1 MGPLGWQEM
10 IAVFV
15 IALLLFGPKKLPQ
28 LGKDLAKV
36 MAEFRRA
43 TNDLKGTWDREMA
56 AVDREGG
63 LSETARQI
71 DRELSA
77 ASVHE
82 SYHGT
87 SSGYDSGHDYGYGV
101 DQSAALSA
109 SVTEETTLGQE
120 ITPSIEG
127 ATATQG
133 ADTTVAELAPPS
145 ELPDADASSA
155 PSYVAD
161 TVPRAKPSFH
171 LADEDGNVHSS

>member
-36 MAEFRRA
+36 MADFRRA
-43 TNDLKGTWDREMA
+43 TNDLKGTWEREMA
-56 AVDREGG
+56 AVDRDGG
-63 LSETARQI
+63 LTDTAREI
-71 DRELSA
+71 HRELNA
-77 ASVHE
+77 ASVDE
-82 SYHGT
+82 TYHGT
-87 SSGYDSGHDYGYGV
+87 SSGYDSGHDYGYGM

-109 SVTEETTLGQE
+109 SAGGTIATEE

-133 ADTTVAELAPPS
+133 AETTVAELAPPS
-145 ELPDADASSA
+145 EAAELGIIAPPRVAETIARVKPAPLADADGPVQS
-155 PSYVAD
+155 
-161 TVPRAKPSFH
+161 TT
-171 LADEDGNVHSS
+171 

>member
-63 LSETARQI
+63 LTDTAQQI
-71 DRELSA
+71 QRELNA
-77 ASVHE
+77 ATVDE
-82 SYHGT
+82 TYHGT
-87 SSGYDSGHDYGYGV
+87 TYDSGQDYGYGM

-109 SVTEETTLGQE
+109 SAGGTTVGEETTQ
-120 ITPSIEG
+120 SIEG

-133 ADTTVAELAPPS
+133 AETTVAELEPPS
-145 ELPDADASSA
+145 EANEPGTIAPPQVAETIARVKHVPVADADGPVES
-155 PSYVAD
+155 
-161 TVPRAKPSFH
+161 TT
-171 LADEDGNVHSS
+171 

>member
-43 TNDLKGTWDREMA
+43 TTDLKGTWDREMA

-63 LSETARQI
+63 LTDTAQQI
-71 DRELSA
+71 QRELNA
-77 ASVHE
+77 ATVDE
-82 SYHGT
+82 AYHGT
-87 SSGYDSGHDYGYGV
+87 TYDSGHDHGYGV

-109 SVTEETTLGQE
+109 SVTEGTAVGEE
-120 ITPSIEG
+120 IINPSTEG

-133 ADTTVAELAPPS
+133 AETTVAELTAPS
-145 ELPDADASSA
+145 ESVEAGHPPDVG
-155 PSYVAD
+155 PVHVAD
-161 TVPRAKPSFH
+161 TIPRVKP
-171 LADEDGNVHSS
+171 LATAYPDRTTDS